1 MDPIEENNSTGIAFK
16 TVVALAFPTCFWAAS
31 ELQNQFYLPTKRLLP
46 KLIWAE
52 TYL

>member
-31 ELQNQFYLPTKRLLP
+31 EFHQKAS
-46 KLIWAE
+46 I
-52 TYL
+52 